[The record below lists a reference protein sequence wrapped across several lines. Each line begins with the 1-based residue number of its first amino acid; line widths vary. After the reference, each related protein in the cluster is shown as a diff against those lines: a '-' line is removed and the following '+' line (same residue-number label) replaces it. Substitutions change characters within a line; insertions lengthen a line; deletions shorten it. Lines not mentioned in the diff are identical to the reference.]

1 MLRRLKDGCVKRGR
15 LIGGLRF
22 EFLARRPSE
31 GTGCLKE
38 KAPRAGGIF
47 LAVFR
52 VSGGI
57 PIHFLPLGHVSW
69 DSDRVP
75 ASQPCRGYNR
85 GGS

>member
-1 MLRRLKDGCVKRGR
+1 MLRRLEDGCVKRGR

-22 EFLARRPSE
+22 EFLARRPSDE

-57 PIHFLPLGHVSW
+57 PIHFLPLRHVSW

-75 ASQPCRGYNR
+75 ASLTMSGI
-85 GGS
+85 